1 MRIQENKQL
10 IIDIKDLECTT
21 QNKYSLYEGLIKK
34 GHSEIEIKNA
44 TKTYNFKKIWNGNI
58 IFGLIFIFIAVLLIF
73 TMNSYMRFEYEFDS
87 SVDFYRLNESI
98 LKPFLIISLLII
110 GINIFINKG
119 FFSESL
125 RILMLFFSISFL
137 ISTII
142 SGSLHY
148 SILIPIVG
156 LILIISFSIIKL
168 KKSNF
173 TDEELILNNIKHK
186 KKTRKEILAL
196 TSIKKWKGSSL
207 FIFFLLSFILLL
219 NSPIALETK
228 IDSISFFSKPILTK
242 LESILISI
250 LKVLILGSLLV
261 SILININFKKFRIS
275 VIILGSLSLSYVV
288 LTFFHKNFQTS
299 IIPCIIIIIA
309 SAIYLIKEKT
319 FANNQ

>member
-1 MRIQENKQL
+1 MRTQENKQL

-34 GHSEIEIKNA
+34 GYSEIEIKNA

-87 SVDFYRLNESI
+87 SGDFYRLNESI

-142 SGSLHY
+142 SGSLNN

-186 KKTRKEILAL
+186 KK
-196 TSIKKWKGSSL
+196 
-207 FIFFLLSFILLL
+207 
-219 NSPIALETK
+219 N
-228 IDSISFFSKPILTK
+228 
-242 LESILISI
+242 
-250 LKVLILGSLLV
+250 
-261 SILININFKKFRIS
+261 
-275 VIILGSLSLSYVV
+275 
-288 LTFFHKNFQTS
+288 
-299 IIPCIIIIIA
+299 
-309 SAIYLIKEKT
+309 
-319 FANNQ
+319 